1 MRLVL
6 ATKREIDMSE
16 RTLLFLMNAEQTET
30 FVRLLGAAERGDGVA
45 ACQLGDMYRVGEGG
59 LRYSPKEAFRWYAK
73 SALTGDANGQCNLGA
88 CYEHG
93 LGCTQSYVK
102 AVKWYRLSAA
112 QRLGT
117 ASMNL
122 AYCLLRGH
130 GVPANRGEALRLFRV
145 AVEQGEPRA
154 ADELERL
161 GERIEVAEVWEKQGI
176 RFVDE
181 TKSGKHFGVVG
192 VGGVLSG
199 DDADGREATEEE
211 LFPIYAECGMS
222 PSDFAPETAE
232 RYADYLADREGEP
245 A

>member
-1 MRLVL
+1 MRRIH
-6 ATKREIDMSE
+6 ATKRENDMSE
-16 RTLLFLMNAEQTET
+16 RKLLFLIDAEQTET
-30 FVRLLGAAERGDGVA
+30 FVRLLGSAERGDGAA
-45 ACQLGDMYRVGEGG
+45 ACRLGDMYRVGEGG

-112 QRLGT
+112 QQLGT

-130 GVPANRGEALRLFRV
+130 GVPASRSEALRLFRV

-154 ADELERL
+154 AEELERL
-161 GERIEVAEVWEKQGI
+161 GEPVE
-176 RFVDE
+176 
-181 TKSGKHFGVVG
+181 
-192 VGGVLSG
+192 VGGGLSE
-199 DDADGREATEEE
+199 DDADGGEATEAE
-211 LFPIYAECGMS
+211 LLPIYAECGMK
-222 PSDFAPETAE
+222 PADFVEETAE
-232 RYADYLADREGEP
+232 RYAEFLVKREEGQ

>member
-30 FVRLLGAAERGDGVA
+30 FVRLLGAAERGNGVA

-130 GVPANRGEALRLFRV
+130 GVPANRGAALRLFRV

-154 ADELERL
+154 ADELEQL
-161 GERIEVAEVWEKQGI
+161 GEPVNEQDVKEQQRV

-181 TKSGKHFGVVG
+181 TESGKHFGMVG
-192 VGGVLSG
+192 VGDVPSG
-199 DDADGREATEEE
+199 DDANAGEATEAE

-222 PSDFAPETAE
+222 PSDFVPETAE